1 MSNDRGEFSP
11 LFLIVSERCGG
22 NLLMEM
28 VSAHPELHSPLPPHI
43 FRLIAVN
50 RLRYSDLRNKK
61 NWDDLVDI
69 TLRFVAQ
76 VNEPWKSGLTAAEI
90 DAKVSE
96 RSAEELLRAIY
107 EAEVEAQGARYMML
121 KENEVFRFMPFL
133 LLKFPASR
141 FIWQVRDPRDMLTSF
156 KRSSLF
162 SKLMSNSVDVWQLE
176 QQGALNVYP
185 FLREE
190 GRMLFQTYEALLRD
204 PEETLATLCRFIGV
218 EFSESML
225 AFHESEGARRRAT
238 TSALRENVA
247 KPLMAE
253 NARKYLSELTE
264 DEIKE
269 VESTAG
275 DLMEQLG
282 YELEYPPEKTL
293 DERLADR
300 QAMILEDRSTTEADR
315 QNKAARV
322 GTIRKMLQRPL
333 RARS

>member
-1 MSNDRGEFSP
+1 MSDERGGFAP

-50 RLRYSDLRNKK
+50 RLRYGDLEIKK

-76 VNEPWKSGLTAAEI
+76 VNEPWKSALTAGDI
-90 DAKVSE
+90 DARVDA
-96 RSAEELLRAIY
+96 RSAEELLRVIY
-107 EAEVEAQGARYMML
+107 QAEVEAHGAKYMLL

-162 SKLMSNSVDVWQLE
+162 SKLMDNSVDVWQLE
-176 QQGALNVYP
+176 QQGSLNVYP
-185 FLREE
+185 FLRDEN
-190 GRMLFQTYEALLRD
+190 RMLFQTYEELLQE
-204 PEETLATLCRFIGV
+204 PEATLDALCQFIGV

-264 DEIKE
+264 DEIRG
-269 VESTAG
+269 VEAKAG
-275 DLMEQLG
+275 DLMQQLG
-282 YELEYPPEKTL
+282 YELEFPPEKTL
-293 DERLADR
+293 DERLAER
-300 QAMILEDRSTTEADR
+300 QAMILDDRSTTDADR

-322 GTIRKMLQRPL
+322 GTIRSMLQRPL
-333 RARS
+333 VARS